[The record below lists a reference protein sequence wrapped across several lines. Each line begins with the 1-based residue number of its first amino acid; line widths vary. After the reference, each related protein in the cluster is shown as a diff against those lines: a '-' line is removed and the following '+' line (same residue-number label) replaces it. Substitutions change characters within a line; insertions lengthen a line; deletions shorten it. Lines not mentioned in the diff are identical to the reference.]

1 MKTLITILFANYVK
15 KRNQKWINNPIEYQS
30 KTFKYLIKSASKT
43 AFGIDHQFGHISNYS
58 DFTKH
63 VPVRDYEGLKPY
75 VEKVISGDE
84 NILWPGKPKY
94 FAKTSGTTSGAKYIP
109 ITHESIKTHIKSARN
124 ALLNY
129 FLKTK
134 NFKPIS
140 GKHMFLQGSPE
151 LDKKNGILIGRLSGI
166 SAHYVPK
173 LFLRNRKPSW
183 STNCIEDW
191 EEKVNKIIEETL
203 GEKMTI
209 IAGIP
214 SWVQMYF
221 EKIVAKENRS
231 ISQVFPDL
239 NLYVYGG
246 VSYEPYRST
255 FDKLFGKSIDTLAT
269 FPASEGFFGYQD
281 EFNEG
286 KTDLLLLLNNDIFYE
301 FIKTEDFLQGNEN
314 RIQLKD
320 VELNVNYLLII
331 STSAGLWSYNIGDTV
346 KFTSLKPYRI
356 IVTGRVKH
364 YLSAFGEHVISEE
377 VENAIKIATKKH
389 KVAIREF
396 TVAPNINPKQGL
408 PHHEWYI
415 EFESVPDDLK
425 SFSITLDKEM
435 INQNIYYK
443 DLIDGKILKNLE
455 VISLEKGS
463 FNEYMKSVGKLGGQ
477 NKVPRLS
484 NDRSVADKLNN
495 LSID

>member
-15 KRNQKWINNPIEYQS
+15 KRNQKWINNPIDYQS

-43 AFGIDHQFGHISNYS
+43 VFGRDHQYNQISNYS
-58 DFTKH
+58 DYTKQ

-75 VEKVISGDE
+75 IEKVISGEE
-84 NILWPGKPKY
+84 NVLWPGKPKY

-109 ITHESIKTHIKSARN
+109 ITKESIKTHIKSARN

-129 FLKTK
+129 FLKTR

-151 LDKKNGILIGRLSGI
+151 LDKKNGILVGRLSGI

-173 LFLRNRKPSW
+173 LFLTNRKPSW

-191 EEKVNKIIEETL
+191 EEKVNKIIDETV

-281 EFNEG
+281 EFNKG

-331 STSAGLWSYNIGDTV
+331 STSAGLWAYNIGDTV
-346 KFTSLKPYRI
+346 KFTSLQPYRI

-377 VENAIKIATKKH
+377 VENAIKIATKQH
-389 KVAIREF
+389 EVAIRQF

-415 EFESVPDDLK
+415 EFESIPNDLK
-425 SFSITLDKEM
+425 SFSKSLDQEM

-443 DLIDGKILKNLE
+443 DLIEGKILKNLE
-455 VISLEKGS
+455 VISLKKGS
-463 FNEYMKSVGKLGGQ
+463 FNEYMKSVGRLGGQ

-484 NDRSVADKLNN
+484 NDRSVADKLNY